1 MKKLILTL
9 CALLV
14 ITCSAVTA
22 EEENKDNCYFIE
34 LENGEVVEI
43 CDDDLGI
50 SPCGLTP
57 TCWRLCK

>member
-43 CDDDLGI
+43 CDDDLDI
-50 SPCGLTP
+50 SPCGLGGKCGP
-57 TCWRLCK
+57 GCF

>member
-50 SPCGLTP
+50 SPCGLTLP
-57 TCWRLCK
+57 CGRLCK

>member
-22 EEENKDNCYFIE
+22 EEEGKDNCYFIE

-50 SPCGLTP
+50 SPCGIGGRCGPGCL
-57 TCWRLCK
+57 

>member
-22 EEENKDNCYFIE
+22 EEEGKDNCYFIE

-57 TCWRLCK
+57 PCGRLCK

>member
-1 MKKLILTL
+1 MCT
-9 CALLV
+9 LLV
-14 ITCSAVTA
+14 ITCNAVTA

-50 SPCGLTP
+50 SPYGTKAPCVFR
-57 TCWRLCK
+57 CF

>member
-9 CALLV
+9 CTLLV
-14 ITCSAVTA
+14 ITCNAVTA

-50 SPCGLTP
+50 SPCGLGSD
-57 TCWRLCK
+57 CVYNCV

>member
-22 EEENKDNCYFIE
+22 EEENKGNCYFIE

-50 SPCGLTP
+50 SPCGLGIP
-57 TCWRLCK
+57 CEHECW

>member
-9 CALLV
+9 CTLLV
-14 ITCSAVTA
+14 ITCNAVTA

-50 SPCGLTP
+50 SPCGLGIP
-57 TCWRLCK
+57 CEHECW

>member
-50 SPCGLTP
+50 SPCGLGGSCGP
-57 TCWRLCK
+57 GCF

>member
-9 CALLV
+9 CALLA

-22 EEENKDNCYFIE
+22 EEEGKDNCYFIE

-50 SPCGLTP
+50 SPCGLDQI
-57 TCWRLCK
+57 CGELCE